1 LPLPVIRKKKED
13 ISMTRIQRDVLIEM
27 RKGIY
32 RAGGMICLTVAIS
45 AGNTYAQV
53 AGSSTIGV
61 TQEEVKM
68 VARGW
73 SAKKKI
79 LGKAVYND
87 AKQKVGTVD
96 DLIITPEKSVSYA
109 IIGVGGFLGMG
120 KHDVAIPV
128 NQLKAD
134 QDRIILPGATKE
146 ALKAMPTFEY
156 AK

>member
-1 LPLPVIRKKKED
+1 
-13 ISMTRIQRDVLIEM
+13 MTKIQRDVLIEIQQ
-27 RKGIY
+27 RIF
-32 RAGGMICLTVAIS
+32 RAARMMCLAVAILIS
-45 AGNTYAQV
+45 AGNASAQV

-61 TQEEVKM
+61 TQEEIKLVT
-68 VARGW
+68 RGW

-134 QDRIILPGATKE
+134 QDRIILPGATKD
-146 ALKAMPTFEY
+146 ALKAMPKFEY
-156 AK
+156 VK